1 MERISSSSLRSMV
14 ARLAAMTLFPHR
26 HPLVPGAAA
35 LLFNVR
41 GEEGISP
48 DSLQYST
55 AHRSHKETAGDRP
68 EGAATQL
75 QTLGCNGHRVQS
87 PGPRGMGWPSGFAGP
102 ANALRAKEAGDG
114 F

>member
-1 MERISSSSLRSMV
+1 MKFYSVAGGRGAWGRTIAQSPSS
-14 ARLAAMTLFPHR
+14 T
-26 HPLVPGAAA
+26 
-35 LLFNVR
+35 
-41 GEEGISP
+41 
-48 DSLQYST
+48 Y
-55 AHRSHKETAGDRP
+55 RSHKETAGGRP